1 MRQVALLAVLML
13 TLTACKNVP
22 DVQTVPVPADG
33 SVLHGRYSG
42 TLVEQMRLIDAL
54 VSSDG
59 SSVFALLQSSGHTL
73 LLDLDPNTGTER
85 RRRAIAAANPS
96 AFGIAPDGTLIVVS
110 SQQSVKVSPTSLGIL
125 GVLPG
130 ATEVSSDG
138 TRLLRPVPGN
148 AEPSRRWSTLTG
160 AEIPTVSADWA
171 SPGFTQD
178 LEWVAQD
185 SGRALVNLSTGK
197 QVRVGSL
204 PRACNAYVE
213 ARRRALEFGADA
225 TGFYVLQ
232 DDATLHRLDASG
244 AVTGSI
250 SLHNG
255 CNNFSIEFS
264 PMVAEN
270 GVLRLVYRVY
280 DQGKP
285 TTTQVVWATGQAPMF
300 TALGTGRPLQGGGK
314 NPAYPFTTSLA
325 DASSPEVLSAGTR
338 WSVPL
343 QPAQL
348 PASGEFVAAYVD
360 GTTYSIKGSLSIG
373 GQGYDA
379 GGQGLTTATTSP
391 RLMFTQTLC
400 SPTGQS
406 LVAACPRMGWK
417 LDLTARGTPVGTLLG
432 DELLPSGRRKHEQS
446 GSVQLSNLNLDGLND
461 TRAFH
466 LTFQPN

>member
-1 MRQVALLAVLML
+1 MKQATLLAVLML

-22 DVQTVPVPADG
+22 DVQMVPVPADG
-33 SVLHGRYSG
+33 SVLNGRYSG
-42 TLVEQMRLIDAL
+42 ALIEQMRLIDAL
-54 VSSDG
+54 VSGDG

-73 LLDLDPNTGTER
+73 LLDLDPNTGIER
-85 RRRAIAAANPS
+85 RRRAIAAADPIAFS
-96 AFGIAPDGTLIVVS
+96 ATPDGTLIVVS
-110 SQQSVKVSPTSLGIL
+110 SQQSVKVSPTSLSIL

-130 ATEVSSDG
+130 ATRVSSDG
-138 TRLLRPVPGN
+138 ARLLGPG
-148 AEPSRRWSTLTG
+148 AGSPGQSRRWNTLTG
-160 AEIPTVSADWA
+160 AEIPTVSTEWA
-171 SPGFTQD
+171 NPGFDQN

-213 ARRRALEFGADA
+213 ARRQTLGFGADA
-225 TGFYVLQ
+225 GGFYVLQ

-250 SLHNG
+250 SLRDG
-255 CNNFSIEFS
+255 CNNFSIQFS

-285 TTTQVVWATGQAPMF
+285 TTTQVVWATGQAPTF
-300 TALGTGRPLQGGGK
+300 TALGSGQPLQGGGK
-314 NPAYPFTTSLA
+314 NPAYGFTTAQA

-360 GTTYSIKGSLSIG
+360 GATYSVRGSLNIG

-379 GGQGLTTATTSP
+379 GGQGLTSDTTSP

-400 SPTGQS
+400 SPTSQS
-406 LVAACPRMGWK
+406 FVAACPRMGWK
-417 LDLTARGTPVGTLLG
+417 LDLSARGTPVGTLLG
-432 DELLPSGRRKHEQS
+432 DGLLPSGRQRHEQS
-446 GSVQLSNLNLDGLND
+446 GTVRLSDLNTDGLND
-461 TRAFH
+461 TRTFH